1 MKLLGKY
8 KNGNYFVKIYDDGT
22 KIRYNN
28 LDNLTAEFPECIDLN
43 ISNRCFRGCKYCYQ
57 NCTPNGKVADLDFL
71 LNLAKQ
77 LYPYTELAVNVND
90 FNLHSDFILL
100 PFLSKCRDRKVIVNI
115 TINQDEY
122 MKHHQ
127 IINDILSLDKEYY
140 SNNKEYDFFDAWHS
154 LFWGVGISLTNPTDE
169 FLNTIKSENIVIHT
183 IAGVTSLDD
192 YKKLYDKNLK
202 VLILGYKNKGRGIKF
217 KDLNNLE
224 ISNKINELANNLKD
238 MTSHFKVIS
247 FDNLA
252 IEQLK
257 LKDLNLVSNWEEFY
271 MGDDGQYTFYIDAV
285 NQKYYKSSL
294 ELNGFDCENKTI
306 NEMFSHV
313 KSL

>member
-43 ISNRCFRGCKYCYQ
+43 ISNQCFHGCKYCYQ

-77 LYPYTELAVNVND
+77 LHPYTELAVNVND

-100 PFLSKCRDRKVIVNI
+100 PFLSKCRERKVIVNI

-122 MKHHQ
+122 MKYHQ

-140 SNNKEYDFFDAWHS
+140 SNKEYDFSDAWHS

-217 KDLNNLE
+217 NDLNNLE

-238 MTSHFKVIS
+238 MASHFKVIS

-257 LKDLNLVSNWEEFY
+257 LKELNLVPNWDQFY
-271 MGDDGQYTFYIDAV
+271 MGNDGQYTFYIDAV

-294 ELNGFDCENKTI
+294 ELNGFGCENKTI